1 MTSELSEE
9 TAHQRIYRSV
19 RSALVSGKY
28 APGEPLSIR
37 SLCKEHG
44 VSATPV
50 REVLRRLESDY
61 VLVRGAN
68 RALTVPK
75 LSVRDLRDTQ
85 RLRSA
90 VEGLAAAM
98 AAERACDEDISDLER
113 LYVEMQESLATG
125 QVDLYLGLNWAFH
138 KRVYDT
144 ANSDLT
150 LHIIEN
156 LWLRS
161 GPYLRPLVANAVRD
175 GSDTRRKRSMG
186 HHRDCIDALQRRDP
200 EASQAAIEADI
211 TEAAEELF
219 GALKAAHDATLE
231 DVIPLE
237 ILA

>member
-1 MTSELSEE
+1 MSAGSSEE
-9 TAHQRIYRSV
+9 TAHDRIYRSV
-19 RSALVSGKY
+19 RVALVSGQY

-37 SLCKEHG
+37 TLCKEHG

-68 RALTVPK
+68 RALTVPR

-98 AAERACDEDISDLER
+98 AAERASDQDVAEI
-113 LYVEMQESLATG
+113 ATLFADMEAALTEG
-125 QVDLYLGLNWAFH
+125 WVDRYLGLNWAFH
-138 KRVYDT
+138 KRVYET
-144 ANSDLT
+144 ANSDIT

-175 GSDTRRKRSMG
+175 GSDTRRTRSMH
-186 HHRDCIDALQRRDP
+186 HHRDCLDALKRRNAAAA
-200 EASQAAIEADI
+200 EAAIAADI
-211 TEAAEELF
+211 SGAAEELISAF
-219 GALKAAHDATLE
+219 KAAHDAKLE
-231 DVIPLE
+231 DAIPLE
-237 ILA
+237 IIA

>member
-1 MTSELSEE
+1 MATGSSEE
-9 TAHQRIYRSV
+9 TAHERVYRAVRIS
-19 RSALVSGKY
+19 LVSGQY

-68 RALTVPK
+68 RALTVPR

-98 AAERACDEDISDLER
+98 AAERASDADIAEIRALYRDMDEALG
-113 LYVEMQESLATG
+113 AG
-125 QVDLYLGLNWAFH
+125 QVDCYLGLNWAFH
-138 KRVYDT
+138 KRVYQT
-144 ANSDLT
+144 ADSDLT

-175 GSDTRRKRSMG
+175 GSDTRRARSMR
-186 HHRDCIDALQRRDP
+186 HHRDCLDALSRRDA
-200 EASQAAIEADI
+200 EAAQAAIAADI
-211 TEAAEELF
+211 SEAAEELF
-219 GALKAAHDATLE
+219 SALRAAHEAMLD

-237 ILA
+237 IIA

>member
-1 MTSELSEE
+1 MTTGSSDK
-9 TAHQRIYRSV
+9 TAHDRVYRSV
-19 RSALVSGKY
+19 RVALVSGQY

-37 SLCKEHG
+37 TLCKEHG

-98 AAERACDEDISDLER
+98 AAERASDEDIAEIET
-113 LYVEMQESLATG
+113 LYHDMETALANG
-125 QVDLYLGLNWAFH
+125 RVDRYLGLNWAFH
-138 KRVYDT
+138 KRVYET
-144 ANSDLT
+144 ADSDLT

-161 GPYLRPLVANAVRD
+161 GPYLRPLVANAVRH
-175 GSDTRRKRSMG
+175 GSDTRRARSMR
-186 HHRDCIDALQRRDP
+186 HHRACLDALIRRDAAAA
-200 EASQAAIEADI
+200 EAAISADI
-211 TEAAEELF
+211 GDAGEELV
-219 GALKAAHDATLE
+219 GALKAAHDAKLE
-231 DVIPLE
+231 DAIPLE
-237 ILA
+237 IIA

>member
-1 MTSELSEE
+1 MSARSSEE
-9 TAHQRIYRSV
+9 TAHDRVYRSV
-19 RSALVSGKY
+19 RVALVSGQY
-28 APGEPLSIR
+28 APGEKLSIR

-98 AAERACDEDISDLER
+98 AAERASDEAIAEIGALHADMETA
-113 LYVEMQESLATG
+113 LANG
-125 QVDLYLGLNWAFH
+125 WVNQYLGLNWAFH
-138 KRVYDT
+138 RRVYEA

-175 GSDTRRKRSMG
+175 GSDTYRARSMR
-186 HHRDCIDALQRRDP
+186 HHHACLNALIRRD
-200 EASQAAIEADI
+200 S
-211 TEAAEELF
+211 EAAKKAISEDISDAADELVS
-219 GALKAAHDATLE
+219 ALKAAHDAKLE
-231 DVIPLE
+231 DSIPLE
-237 ILA
+237 MSP

>member
-1 MTSELSEE
+1 MITLCNRRYHTVANGDCTGYISNKFKEQELEVPAMSAGSSEE
-9 TAHQRIYRSV
+9 TAHDRIYRSV
-19 RSALVSGKY
+19 RVALVSGQY

-37 SLCKEHG
+37 TLCKEHG

-68 RALTVPK
+68 RALTVPR

-98 AAERACDEDISDLER
+98 AAERASDQDVAEI
-113 LYVEMQESLATG
+113 ATLFADMEAALTEG
-125 QVDLYLGLNWAFH
+125 RVDRYLGLNWAFH
-138 KRVYDT
+138 KRVYET
-144 ANSDLT
+144 ANSDIT

-175 GSDTRRKRSMG
+175 GSDTQRTRSMH
-186 HHRDCIDALQRRDP
+186 HHRDCLDALKRRN
-200 EASQAAIEADI
+200 AA
-211 TEAAEELF
+211 AA
-219 GALKAAHDATLE
+219 
-231 DVIPLE
+231 
-237 ILA
+237 